1 MYIILGKPTCGFC
14 KASLALCAFKN
25 KKYIFI
31 NIDEPNNKKMCKKL
45 NKYVPKNYKYVPKII
60 YLFKNKYK
68 FIGGHNELK
77 TNLKVG
83 GGIHLKKTKKGK
95 CSPKYT
101 KKKNNKTCYDK
112 KALIEIIDAYNQLN
126 VLDKIETNT
135 KDTIDKLWDKLD
147 KKLELKCNDEA
158 CWSKVTNKNNLV
170 KTHFRP
176 YKKLS
181 WEYNPRR
188 WLDTNDINNVLSQYE
203 NKYTSFK
210 YLGCIPMHFD
220 TKLNNECVD
229 KTHCSFNLKN
239 ELNGNKKYFASVYNL
254 QKHNESGSHW
264 VATFIN
270 SPKKEV
276 YFFDSTSN
284 KPYPE
289 IVNFVNRIIKQSLEI
304 GPKYEFKINT
314 YAHQKKDT
322 ECGVYCI
329 NFIENMIQG
338 VPFDDYISNIQDDD
352 IMFQNRDK
360 YFS

>member
-31 NIDEPNNKKMCKKL
+31 NIDNPTNKKVYKKL

-77 TNLKVG
+77 ANLKVG
-83 GGIHLKKTKKGK
+83 GGMYLKKTKKGK

-101 KKKNNKTCYDK
+101 KKNNKTCYDK
-112 KALIEIIDAYNQLN
+112 NALIEIIAAYNQIN
-126 VLDKIETNT
+126 VLDKIETRP
-135 KDTIDKLWDKLD
+135 KETIESLWDKLD
-147 KKLELKCNDEA
+147 NKLSLKCNDEA
-158 CWSKVTNKNNLV
+158 CWGVVTNKNNLV
-170 KTHFRP
+170 KSHFRP
-176 YKKLS
+176 YKQPK
-181 WEYNPRR
+181 WKINPRQ

-203 NKYTSFK
+203 THYDDFK
-210 YLGCIPMHFD
+210 YLGCIPMDFD
-220 TKLNNECVD
+220 TKLNDVCVD
-229 KTHCSFNLKN
+229 RTHCSFNLKA
-239 ELNGNKKYFASVYNL
+239 ELDGNKKYFASVYNL
-254 QKHNESGSHW
+254 EKHNESGSHW

-270 SPKKEV
+270 APKKEV

-284 KPYPE
+284 KPYRE
-289 IVNFVNRIIKQSLEI
+289 IVNFVDRIKQQSREI
-304 GPKYEFKINT
+304 GPEYKFKINT
-314 YAHQKKDT
+314 YAHQKENT

-329 NFIENMIQG
+329 NFIENMING
-338 VPFDDYISNIQDDD
+338 VSFDDYIADVQGDD